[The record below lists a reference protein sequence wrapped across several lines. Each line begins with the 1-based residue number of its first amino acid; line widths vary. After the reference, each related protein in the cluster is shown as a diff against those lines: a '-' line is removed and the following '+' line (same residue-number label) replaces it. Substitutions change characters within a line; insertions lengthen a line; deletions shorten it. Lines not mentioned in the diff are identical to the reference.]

1 MEGIFRDVGIFV
13 GNTVGAKFDYEC
25 PKCGKKS
32 KICEYGGNA
41 MDGNSTCPKCG
52 KRING

>member
-1 MEGIFRDVGIFV
+1 MENILRPIGIFT
-13 GNTVGAKFDYEC
+13 GNTIGALIDYTC

-52 KRING
+52 KCING